1 MGRVAN
7 PQLRSEWQARL
18 ERWQRSGLGVREFCA
33 GEDVG
38 EPAFYQ
44 WRKKLGGKAREV
56 REKRVASTPIKSLPH
71 ALFLPLEIARATA
84 VNAASPIEIE
94 LPTGCRIRVPHNV
107 SRDQLALVLDALQ
120 QRDS

>member
-44 WRKKLGGKAREV
+44 WRKKLGVYSPDGYGRAAV
-56 REKRVASTPIKSLPH
+56 RTRSHYCSLWYLCGIDRRAH
-71 ALFLPLEIARATA
+71 VENDRILIAG
-84 VNAASPIEIE
+84 PK
-94 LPTGCRIRVPHNV
+94 
-107 SRDQLALVLDALQ
+107 
-120 QRDS
+120 